1 MFSLHRRRRTLLIG
15 TALAGA
21 AILACMLRMAQT
33 SPARAAGAPAGAV
46 VSARPSQDPDVL
58 RFAPGAEQLASIT
71 SERVTASTL
80 PQTDALSARLVYDE
94 DATARIGVGI
104 TGRILALA
112 AAPGASV
119 HAGQVLATIDSPDL
133 GTAIADLDK
142 ARADEQRKALTA
154 ERARDLVPGEAI
166 SAKDWEAIQADLL
179 QARAET
185 ARATQRLKNLDPAG
199 LPRAGQRY
207 KLVSPIGGVVTE
219 RNATPGLEVNPSLA
233 APLFV
238 VSSPDRLWLLI
249 DLPEQLLAQVKVGG
263 TVSVDSD
270 AWPGQPFSAKIASL
284 GQLVDPNTRRVTVR
298 AVLDNTGHKLLPEMF
313 VRARLL
319 RTGGTGIAV
328 PNSAIVTRGRKAY
341 VFVQTTPDTFT
352 RRQVTLATQ
361 GSDTSF
367 VASGLAAG
375 TTIVTVGA
383 LLLDA
388 ELAAR
393 ADEQP

>member
-1 MFSLHRRRRTLLIG
+1 MFLLQRRRRTFLIVLV
-15 TALAGA
+15 LAGA
-21 AILACMLRMAQT
+21 GILVCMMRMGQT
-33 SPARAAGAPAGAV
+33 SPARAASAPAAAI
-46 VSARPSQDPDVL
+46 ARPRQDPDLL
-58 RFAPGAEQLASIT
+58 RFTPGAEQLASIT
-71 SERVTASTL
+71 SEQVSASAL
-80 PQTDALSARLVYDE
+80 PLSDALSARLVYDE
-94 DATARIGVGI
+94 DDTARIGVGI
-104 TGRILALA
+104 TGRILSLA
-112 AAPGASV
+112 AAPGTAV
-119 HAGQVLATIDSPDL
+119 RAGQVLATIDSPDL

-142 ARADEQRKALTA
+142 ARADEHRKALTA

-179 QARAET
+179 QAQAET
-185 ARATQRLKNLDPAG
+185 VRATQRLKNLDPTG
-199 LPRAGQRY
+199 LARAGQRY
-207 KLVSPIGGVVTE
+207 KLVSQVSGVVTE

-238 VSSPDRLWLLI
+238 VSNPERLWLLI
-249 DLPEQLLAQVKVGG
+249 DLPEQSLAQVKVGG
-263 TVSVDSD
+263 IVSVESD
-270 AWPGQPFSAKIASL
+270 AWPGQQFRAKIASL

-298 AVLDNTGHKLLPEMF
+298 AVLDNAGRKLLPEMF

-319 RTGGTGIAV
+319 QTGATGIAV
-328 PNSAIVTRGRKAY
+328 PNSAIVNRGRKAY

-352 RRQVTLATQ
+352 RRQITLATQ